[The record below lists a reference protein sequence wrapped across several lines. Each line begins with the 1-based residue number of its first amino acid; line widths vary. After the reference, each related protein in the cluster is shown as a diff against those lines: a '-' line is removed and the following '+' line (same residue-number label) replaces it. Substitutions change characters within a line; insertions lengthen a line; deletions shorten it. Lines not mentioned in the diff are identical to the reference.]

1 MSTFYREWYLETKI
15 QALDFLIATG
25 VSLLLGLFNGRAKK
39 KEKEKKKEEEE
50 GRREGNMSSYWSLK
64 FTILSNIT
72 GFFLALSHSI
82 IVYPFFHSENPG
94 SH

>member
-1 MSTFYREWYLETKI
+1 MKTKI

-25 VSLLLGLFNGRAKK
+25 VSLLLDLFNGRAKK
-39 KEKEKKKEEEE
+39 EEKEKKEEECVCE
-50 GRREGNMSSYWSLK
+50 GGEHEASK
-64 FTILSNIT
+64 FTILSNIMV
-72 GFFLALSHSI
+72 FFLALSHFI